1 MRPRSGWFSEGGTRK
16 KELLKDE
23 LDVDTCHAPR
33 LKVWDALEKVK
44 PVSSFR
50 NVNSPADK

>member
-1 MRPRSGWFSEGGTRK
+1 MNWTWTP
-16 KELLKDE
+16 
-23 LDVDTCHAPR
+23 VMPPR